1 MPHVVAAPD
10 RFGAAASARQVA
22 AAVARAAERAGWTCD
37 EAPVADGGVG
47 ILDAL
52 GGAVRTTRARGPLSD
67 AITAEW
73 RMEGSTAVL
82 EMAQVAGLDL
92 LGGPEWNDPMR
103 ASTAGVADLIAAA
116 IAAGATRIVVGLG
129 GSASTDG
136 GLGCVQALGGR
147 GLRGVDV
154 VVAYDVATTF
164 VDAARQFAA
173 QKGATPSQVALLT
186 RRLERLAQVYQE
198 ENGVDVRALPGSGAA
213 GGLAGGL
220 AALGAKL
227 VPGFELVADSIDL
240 VQRIEGADLA
250 VTGESFLDEYSFEGG
265 AVGGVIDLCREAGV
279 AVLAVVVEAYGDQA
293 LPVIDL
299 VERFG
304 RERALAA
311 TVECVEEAMVAHLA
325 GAVASE

>member
-10 RFGAAASARQVA
+10 RFGATASARQVA
-22 AAVARAAERAGWTCD
+22 AAVGRAAATASWTCD
-37 EAPVADGGVG
+37 EAPVSDGGVG

-52 GGAVRTTRARGPLSD
+52 GGTVRRTQARGPLCE

-92 LGGPEWNDPMR
+92 VGGPEWNDPMR

-116 IAAGATRIVVGLG
+116 AAAGATRIVVGVG

-136 GLGCVQALGGR
+136 GLGCVRALGAR
-147 GLRGVDV
+147 GLRGVEV

-164 VDAARQFAA
+164 VDAANLFAS

-198 ENGVDVRALPGSGAA
+198 ENGVDVRDLPGSGAA

-240 VQRIEGADLA
+240 APRIEGSALT
-250 VTGESFLDEYSFEGG
+250 VTGECFLDEHSFEGG
-265 AVGGVIDLCREAGV
+265 AVGGVTELCREAGV
-279 AVLAVVVEAYGDQA
+279 PVVIVVVEVYGQEA

-304 RERALAA
+304 RDRAVGA
-311 TVECVEEAMVAHLA
+311 TVECVEEAMVDHFAGLA
-325 GAVASE
+325 ASK

>member
-10 RFGAAASARQVA
+10 RFGPTASARQVA
-22 AAVARAAERAGWTCD
+22 AAVTRAANRVGWTCD

-52 GGAVRTTRARGPLSD
+52 GGAVRRTQARGPLSD

-82 EMAQVAGLDL
+82 EMAQVAGLDIV
-92 LGGPEWNDPMR
+92 GGPEWNDPMR
-103 ASTAGVADLIAAA
+103 ASTSGVADLITAAA
-116 IAAGATRIVVGLG
+116 AAGATRIVVGVG

-136 GLGCVQALGGR
+136 GLGCVRALGAR
-147 GLRGVDV
+147 GLRGVEV

-164 VDAARQFAA
+164 VDAAHRFAA
-173 QKGATPSQVALLT
+173 QKGATPPQVALLA
-186 RRLERLAQVYQE
+186 RRLERLAQVYEE
-198 ENGVDVRALPGSGAA
+198 ENGVDVADLPGSGAA

-227 VPGFELVADSIDL
+227 VPGFELIADSIDL
-240 VQRIEGADLA
+240 VQRIEGADLT
-250 VTGESFLDEYSFEGG
+250 VTGESFLDEHSFEGG
-265 AVGGVIDLCREAGV
+265 AVGGVMELCREAGV
-279 AVLAVVVEAYGDQA
+279 AVVSVVIEAHGEQA
-293 LPVIDL
+293 DPVIDL

-304 RERALAA
+304 RERALTA
-311 TVECVEEAMVAHLA
+311 TVECVEEAMAAHLA
-325 GAVASE
+325 GAAAPQ